1 MSRRTEQTT
10 TERWSSR
17 SPTCPTVA
25 GRVWKTRCGRHAVE
39 DTLWKTR
46 CGRRAV
52 EDALW
57 KTRRPRVPPR
67 CQPAST
73 KPATVSA
80 DVDELSA

>member
-1 MSRRTEQTT
+1 MRHELPHGANNYGEVELALADLSDGGG
-10 TERWSSR
+10 
-17 SPTCPTVA
+17 A
-25 GRVWKTRCGRHAVE
+25 GVE

-57 KTRRPRVPPR
+57 KTRRPRVP
-67 CQPAST
+67 CQPTST

-80 DVDELSA
+80 GVDELSA